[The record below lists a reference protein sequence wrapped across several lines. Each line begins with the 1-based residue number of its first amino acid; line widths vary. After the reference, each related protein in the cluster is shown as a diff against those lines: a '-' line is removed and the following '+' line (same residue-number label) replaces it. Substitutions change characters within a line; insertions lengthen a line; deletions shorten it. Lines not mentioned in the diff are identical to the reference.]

1 MVSLLPVSNE
11 NEKTLACPIAE
22 PVGDPPLEIFL
33 LYSWIVSYNCTPPY
47 KLLILT
53 KLPKSDDIDCESA
66 AANVLGLTTSL
77 NVLANFS
84 VL

>member
-1 MVSLLPVSNE
+1 MVFLSPVSNE
-11 NEKTLACPIAE
+11 NPKTLACPTA
-22 PVGDPPLEIFL
+22 PPGADPPLEIFL
-33 LYSWIVSYNCTPPY
+33 FLNSIVSYNCTPPY